1 MFPPEWRSRALARD
15 IDVVERLHLFDHRA
29 VKSFG
34 HGLGLERPGHDIDI
48 VFGQQILE
56 PVHFGIAPFR
66 RVAIEEAADHVIGLT
81 RAAMPRAEF
90 GAGKALF
97 EGGHIRHVAGPKAL
111 GNRVQAGIVHI
122 MRPEVL
128 NPLFVETDA
137 LEGVGPKLRKPLEK
151 LGLTRVR
158 DIAYHLPERFVTRRA
173 IANLDEGGEGEQ
185 VIVALT
191 PTEHRA
197 GRSQRAPYRVL
208 AQDDAGNICALT
220 YFGRASYTARKQ
232 LPVGER
238 RWVAGRLDRYG
249 DMLQIVHPDHVE
261 SESAANLAQL
271 NEPVYRLSEG
281 LTQPRVA
288 GLVAQ
293 AMERLPKL
301 PEWIEP
307 GQFDREGWPTWR
319 DALHLAHRSD
329 NARARDR
336 LAYDELLANS
346 LALLLVKADSR
357 RRKGQALRS
366 DGSLRAKL
374 QLPFEMTGAQR
385 RSIAEIEGD
394 MQQEAPMLRL
404 LQGDVGAGKTVV
416 ALAAMLIAVEAGKQ
430 AALLAPTEILA
441 RQHYETLRTMAA
453 PTGAEVALLTGRAK
467 GKEREGILMGLLD
480 GSIDILVGTHSIFQD
495 TVNYRDLALVVV
507 DEQHRFGVQQRL
519 ALAAKG
525 KRAPH
530 TLAMTATPIPRSLT
544 LAQYGEMDVSRLDEL
559 PPGRQAIDTRVVSQD
574 RLGDMVAAVERH
586 LASGQQA
593 YWVCPMVRE
602 SETDDIAAA
611 EARYASLKDRFG
623 TDVVMVHGQLAPEVK
638 DANMERFADGEAKLL
653 IATTV
658 IEVGVDVPAATLMVI
673 EQAER
678 FGLAQLHQ
686 LRGRVG
692 RGSEKSVCVLLRGN
706 ELSETGKK
714 RLALMRETQ
723 DGFRIA
729 EEDLELR
736 GGGELLGTRQS
747 GEAAFNVANLE
758 QVQKL
763 LPAAHADA
771 RLLME
776 RDGGLTS
783 ERGEAARM
791 LLYLFERDWGVQL
804 LRGG

>member
-1 MFPPEWRSRALARD
+1 
-15 IDVVERLHLFDHRA
+15 
-29 VKSFG
+29 
-34 HGLGLERPGHDIDI
+34 
-48 VFGQQILE
+48 
-56 PVHFGIAPFR
+56 
-66 RVAIEEAADHVIGLT
+66 
-81 RAAMPRAEF
+81 
-90 GAGKALF
+90 
-97 EGGHIRHVAGPKAL
+97 
-111 GNRVQAGIVHI
+111 
-122 MRPEVL
+122 MRPDAL

-137 LEGVGPKLRKPLEK
+137 LEGVGPKLMKPLEK

-158 DIAYHLPERFVTRRA
+158 DLAYHLPERFVTRRA
-173 IANLDEGGEGEQ
+173 ISNLDEGGEGEQ

-197 GRSQRAPYRVL
+197 ARNPGRGPYRLL
-208 AQDDAGNICALT
+208 AQDEAGNICALT
-220 YFGRASYTARKQ
+220 YFGRASYTAKKQ
-232 LPVGER
+232 LPVGEK

-261 SESAANLAQL
+261 KESSAHLGRMV
-271 NEPVYRLSEG
+271 EPVYRLSEG
-281 LTQPRVA
+281 LTQPRIA
-288 GLVAQ
+288 GLAGQ
-293 AMERLPKL
+293 ALERLPEL

-307 GQFDREGWPTWR
+307 GQFDKEGWPTWR
-319 DALHLAHRSD
+319 DALHLAHK
-329 NARARDR
+329 NENPNARDR

-346 LALLLVKADSR
+346 LALLLVKAEGR
-357 RRKGQALRS
+357 RRKGQALS
-366 DGSLRAKL
+366 GDGALRARL
-374 QLPFEMTGAQR
+374 DLPFEMTGAQK
-385 RSIAEIEGD
+385 RSINEIEGD
-394 MQQEAPMLRL
+394 LQQEAPMLRL

-416 ALAAMLIAVEAGKQ
+416 ALAAMLIANEGGKQ
-430 AALLAPTEILA
+430 AAMLAPTEILA

-453 PTGAEVALLTGRAK
+453 PTGVEIALLTGRDK
-467 GKEREGILMGLLD
+467 GKARESILMGLLD
-480 GSIDILVGTHSIFQD
+480 GSIDILVGTHAIFQD
-495 TVNYRDLALVVV
+495 TVAYKDLGLVVI
-507 DEQHRFGVQQRL
+507 DEQHRFGVAQRL

-574 RLGDMVAAVERH
+574 RFEDVVAGVERH
-586 LASGQQA
+586 LAGGQQA
-593 YWVCPMVRE
+593 YWVCPMVRD
-602 SETDDIAAA
+602 SEIADIAAA
-611 EARYASLKDRFG
+611 EARYATLKERFG
-623 TDVVMVHGQLAPEVK
+623 DDVVLVHGQLKSEIK
-638 DANMERFADGEAKLL
+638 DAGMERFASGQAKLL

-692 RGSEKSVCVLLRGN
+692 RGSEKSVCLLLRGA
-706 ELSETGKK
+706 ELSETGRK

-747 GEAAFNVANLE
+747 GEAAFNVADLD
-758 QVQKL
+758 QVQRL

-771 RLLME
+771 RLLMD

-783 ERGEAARM
+783 ERGEAARQ

>member
-1 MFPPEWRSRALARD
+1 
-15 IDVVERLHLFDHRA
+15 
-29 VKSFG
+29 
-34 HGLGLERPGHDIDI
+34 
-48 VFGQQILE
+48 
-56 PVHFGIAPFR
+56 
-66 RVAIEEAADHVIGLT
+66 
-81 RAAMPRAEF
+81 
-90 GAGKALF
+90 
-97 EGGHIRHVAGPKAL
+97 
-111 GNRVQAGIVHI
+111 

-128 NPLFVETDA
+128 NPLFAETRT
-137 LEGVGPKLRKPLEK
+137 LEGVGPKLMKPLEK

-158 DIAYHLPERFVTRRA
+158 DLAYHLPERFVTRRA
-173 IANLDEGGEGEQ
+173 IANLDAAGEGEQ

-191 PTEHRA
+191 ATEHRA
-197 GRSQRAPYRVL
+197 SRNQRGPYRVL
-208 AQDDAGNICALT
+208 AQDEIGNICALT
-220 YFGRASYTARKQ
+220 YFGRAAFSAKKQ
-232 LPVGER
+232 LPVGEK

-249 DMLQIVHPDHVE
+249 DMLQIVHPDHIEVE
-261 SESAANLAQL
+261 SSANMGRL

-288 GLVAQ
+288 SLAAQ
-293 AMERLPKL
+293 ALERLPAL

-307 GQFDREGWPTWR
+307 GQFGRANWPGWH
-319 DALHLAHRSD
+319 DALHLAHGGEHPQ
-329 NARARDR
+329 ARDR

-346 LALLLVKADSR
+346 LALLLVKAEGR
-357 RRKGQALRS
+357 RRKGTALVG
-366 DGSLRAKL
+366 DGALRAKL
-374 QLPFEMTGAQR
+374 DLPFEMTGAQK

-394 MQQEAPMLRL
+394 MAQEAPMLRL

-441 RQHYETLRTMAA
+441 RQHFETLRKMLG
-453 PTGAEVALLTGRAK
+453 PTGVQIALLTGRAK
-467 GKEREGILMGLLD
+467 GREREGLLMGLLS
-480 GSIDILVGTHSIFQD
+480 GEIDILVGTHSIFQD
-495 TVNYRDLALVVV
+495 TVHYKDLGLVVI

-544 LAQYGEMDVSRLDEL
+544 LANYGEMDVSRLDEL
-559 PPGRQAIDTRVVSQD
+559 PPGRQAIETLVVAQE
-574 RLGDMVAAVERH
+574 RLDDVVAGVQRH
-586 LASGQQA
+586 LAGGQQA
-593 YWVCPMVRE
+593 YWVCPMVHD
-602 SETDDIAAA
+602 SEVADIAAA
-611 EARYASLKDRFG
+611 EARYASLKERFG
-623 TDVVMVHGQLAPEVK
+623 DDVVLVHGQLRPEVK
-638 DANMERFADGEAKLL
+638 DANMESFASGRARLL

-692 RGSEKSVCVLLRGN
+692 RGSEKSRCVLLRSD
-706 ELSETGKK
+706 ELSETGKR

-747 GEAAFNVANLE
+747 GEAGFRIADLE
-758 QVQKL
+758 QTQRL
-763 LPAAHADA
+763 LPVAHGDA

-783 ERGEAARM
+783 PRGEAARI